1 MSETVFRT
9 GFVAVVGRPN
19 VGKSTLTNALIG
31 EKVSITSKKPQ
42 TTRHRVMGVITDAES
57 QCIFIDTPGFQKQ
70 HRSLLTKRMN
80 QSVRASLAE
89 VDAVVMVIESGG
101 WRRED
106 EEVLKLLPPEG
117 GKVILALSKTDLLKG
132 REALLPLMAESMK
145 RYPFAAIVPIS
156 AEKSRMLDELMGE
169 IKKLLPEGE
178 PLFDADLYTDRSPR
192 FLAAELIRE
201 KAYRL
206 LGDELPYGI
215 AVTIDKWDETDEGA
229 DIAATLIVERETHKP
244 IVIGEGGGKLREIS
258 RLARLDMVEML
269 GKKVHLE
276 VWVRVRKGWSDDV
289 RALKT
294 LGYD

>member
-1 MSETVFRT
+1 
-9 GFVAVVGRPN
+9 
-19 VGKSTLTNALIG
+19 
-31 EKVSITSKKPQ
+31 TSKKPQ
-42 TTRHRVMGVITDAES
+42 TTRHRVMGVITDADT

-80 QSVRASLAE
+80 QTVRASLAE

-106 EEVLKLLPPEG
+106 EEVLKLLPENG
-117 GKVILALSKTDLLKG
+117 SKVILVLSKTDMLKG
-132 REALLPLMAESMK
+132 REALLPLMADSMQ

-156 AEKSRMLDELMGE
+156 AEKNRMLPELMVE
-169 IKKLLPEGE
+169 IRKLLPEGE
-178 PLFDADLYTDRSPR
+178 ALFDADLYTDRSPR

-215 AVTIDKWDETDEGA
+215 AVTIDKWDETDAGA
-229 DIAATLIVERETHKP
+229 DIAATLIVNREAHKP
-244 IVIGEGGGKLREIS
+244 IVIGEGGAKLREIS